1 MPSSFSPQFCPS
13 TSVLFLLFWQSVLQ
27 IDHASSLK
35 SQPSGSASAS
45 GIGSAWQVGR
55 PSWRRMK
62 IAPRRGRQDCADLIL
77 V

>member
-1 MPSSFSPQFCPS
+1 MPSSFSPQFVPS

-35 SQPSGSASAS
+35 AQSSGSGSDSASAS

-55 PSWRRMK
+55 P
-62 IAPRRGRQDCADLIL
+62 
-77 V
+77 